1 MRPRRRYLW
10 ALLALLAA
18 AGLDSCAP
26 KEVGVPTLN
35 PDFPQLRPRVLAVL
49 PFDNMS
55 ANLDATPLIRPIVN
69 ERLRA
74 KGYQMLDLAEVDRVL
89 QENGVLISH
98 DVYAFTPEELGRMLG
113 ADAVMFGTVT
123 DFNTKYV
130 VLYSSVSVGI
140 KLELKDGRSGT
151 VLWSDNARSSRN
163 TLIETL
169 LILLLEEDKTRALI
183 AAAAYNTAFAVLKSY
198 RPYAEDAS
206 RLMLASLPAGPLG
219 PRPYEW
225 DLNPEL
231 TAGDAVELWIGANHG
246 IGTAGPG
253 AEFRIQRHP

>member
-1 MRPRRRYLW
+1 MPRRSVHLF
-10 ALLALLAA
+10 AVLALLV
-18 AGLDSCAP
+18 AGGIYSCAP

-35 PDFPQLRPRVLAVL
+35 PDYQQIRPRTVAVL

-55 ANLDATPLIRPIVN
+55 TDLDATPLIRPIVN

-74 KGYQMLDLAEVDRVL
+74 KGFQMKDLAEVDQVL

-98 DVYAFTPEELGRMLG
+98 DVYAFTPEELGEMLQT
-113 ADAVMFGTVT
+113 DAVMFGTVT

-140 KLELKDGRSGT
+140 KLELTDCRTGEA
-151 VLWSDNARSSRN
+151 LWQDNARSSRN

-198 RPYAEDAS
+198 RPYAEDAA
-206 RLMLASLPAGPLG
+206 RLMLASLPPGPLG
-219 PRPYEW
+219 LRPYAW
-225 DLNPEL
+225 DLDPAWA
-231 TAGDAVELWIGANHG
+231 AGDAVEIWIGLHHG
-246 IGTAGPG
+246 IVTVAPS
-253 AEFRIQRHP
+253 ATFQIHRP